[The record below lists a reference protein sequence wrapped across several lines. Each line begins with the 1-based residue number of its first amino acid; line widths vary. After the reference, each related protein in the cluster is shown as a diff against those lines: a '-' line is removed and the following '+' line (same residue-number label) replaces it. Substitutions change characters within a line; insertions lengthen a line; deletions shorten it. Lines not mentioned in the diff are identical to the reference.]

1 LLKAYA
7 RFQRIYQ
14 TPPGGVTLRS
24 KTQTLTSRP
33 GILAILEERLWKF
46 AQAQLSFGEFL
57 HHD

>member
-24 KTQTLTSRP
+24 KTQTLTFSRP

-46 AQAQLSFGEFL
+46 AQAQIR
-57 HHD
+57 